1 VTVGNNCKIQNNV
14 SVFKGVTLEDGV
26 FCGFTNVYNPRAEI
40 RKTDQIRPT
49 LVKKGAGIGADAA
62 VICGNTVGRY
72 AFVGAVNKNVPDYA
86 SAAGNP
92 VRQIGWVCECGE
104 RLADDLKWTEKLGH
118 CRINGAFMETAKILT
133 DGYRQTVLLPE
144 TYRLYGNEVYIKKIT
159 GGILLIPKDQ
169 SLWDIWE
176 QNLMK
181 YEEPFMT
188 GREQSSKQQERP
200 GLDALFD

>member
-1 VTVGNNCKIQNNV
+1 MTP
-14 SVFKGVTLEDGV
+14 EDGV
-26 FCGFTNVYNPRAEI
+26 FCGTSMVFTNVYNPRAEI
-40 RKTDQIRPT
+40 RKMDQARPT
-49 LVKKGAGIGADAA
+49 SVKKGATIGANATI
-62 VICGNTVGRY
+62 ICGVTIGRY
-72 AFVGAVNKNVPDYA
+72 AFVGAGAVVNKNVPDYA
-86 SAAGNP
+86 LVVGNP

-144 TYRLYGNEVYIKKIT
+144 AYRFQGNEVYIKKIT